1 MKHSAGEIVFVS
13 RGIRSICLL
22 WHEEQSHYCSLAKLC
37 EVSFQVWR
45 EQYPVSPGE
54 LQVKD
59 MNEMK
64 QTIRELPESSRP
76 YEKCLQWGP
85 SVLSDSEL
93 LAVILRSGVQGCN
106 SLVLAN
112 QILSLT
118 KDTSYP
124 GLLGLLHMSI
134 PDLMKV
140 NGIGKVKAVQLK
152 CIGELSKRMASAVAR
167 PRLSFNEPITI
178 AKYYMERLRHEEQEV
193 LIVMLL
199 DGKNHFL
206 GEQMLSRGTVNS
218 TLITPREVFMEA
230 LKFHAVSVI
239 LVHNHPS
246 GDPTPSE
253 CDKKITERIYR
264 SGEILGV
271 KLLDH
276 VVIGDQR
283 YISFKEQGM
292 MPEE

>member
-1 MKHSAGEIVFVS
+1 MKNLEIFRRECTS
-13 RGIRSICLL
+13 PSF
-22 WHEEQSHYCSLAKLC
+22 YAKIISD
-37 EVSFQVWR
+37 SFGFCHRERQVN
-45 EQYPVSPGE
+45 
-54 LQVKD
+54 K
-59 MNEMK
+59 MNHTMK
-64 QTIRELPESSRP
+64 EIPESQRP
-76 YEKCLQWGP
+76 YEKCIREGE
-85 SVLSDSEL
+85 STLSDGEL
-93 LAVILRSGVQGCN
+93 LAVILRCGTRGMN
-106 SLVLAN
+106 SLTLAN
-112 QILSLT
+112 DILSHMEQ
-118 KDTSYP
+118 SPYP

-178 AKYYMERLRHEEQEV
+178 AKYYMERLRHEEQEI

>member
-1 MKHSAGEIVFVS
+1 
-13 RGIRSICLL
+13 
-22 WHEEQSHYCSLAKLC
+22 
-37 EVSFQVWR
+37 
-45 EQYPVSPGE
+45 
-54 LQVKD
+54 
-59 MNEMK
+59 MNEIT
-64 QTIRELPESSRP
+64 QTIRDLPESSRP
-76 YEKCLQWGP
+76 YEKCLKWGP

-93 LAVILRSGVQGCN
+93 LAVILRNGVQGAN
-106 SLVLAN
+106 SLALAN

-124 GLLGLLHMSI
+124 GLLGLLHMSL

-167 PRLSFNEPITI
+167 PRLSFNDPVTI
-178 AKYYMERLRHEEQEV
+178 ARYYMEHLRHEEQEM

-199 DGKNHFL
+199 DGRNHLL
-206 GEQMLSRGTVNS
+206 GEQTISKGTVGA
-218 TLITPREVFMEA
+218 TLITPREVFVEA
-230 LKFHAVSVI
+230 LKFHAVSLI

-246 GDPTPSE
+246 GDPSPSE
-253 CDKKITERIYR
+253 CDVEITERIYR
-264 SGEILGV
+264 SGELIGV

>member
-1 MKHSAGEIVFVS
+1 
-13 RGIRSICLL
+13 
-22 WHEEQSHYCSLAKLC
+22 
-37 EVSFQVWR
+37 
-45 EQYPVSPGE
+45 
-54 LQVKD
+54 

-85 SVLSDSEL
+85 EVLSDSEL
-93 LAVILRSGVQGCN
+93 LAVILRSGVPGSN

-124 GLLGLLHMSI
+124 GLLGLLHMSL

-140 NGIGKVKAVQLK
+140 NGIGKVKAIQLK
-152 CIGELSKRMASAVAR
+152 CIGELSKRIASAVAR
-167 PRLSFNEPITI
+167 PGLSFNEPITI
-178 AKYYMERLRHEEQEV
+178 AKYYMEHLRHEEQEV

-199 DGKNHFL
+199 DGRNHLL
-206 GEQMLSRGTVNS
+206 GEQTISKGTANS
-218 TLITPREVFMEA
+218 TLITPREVFLEA
-230 LKFHAVSVI
+230 MKFHAVSVI

-253 CDKKITERIYR
+253 DDIKITDRVYR
-264 SGEILGV
+264 SGELLGV

-276 VVIGDQR
+276 LIIGDQK
-283 YISFKEQGM
+283 YMSFREQGM
-292 MPEE
+292 IQYE

>member
-1 MKHSAGEIVFVS
+1 
-13 RGIRSICLL
+13 
-22 WHEEQSHYCSLAKLC
+22 
-37 EVSFQVWR
+37 
-45 EQYPVSPGE
+45 
-54 LQVKD
+54 

-93 LAVILRSGVQGCN
+93 LAVILRNGVQGTN

-178 AKYYMERLRHEEQEV
+178 AKYYMEHLRHEEQEV

-199 DGKNHFL
+199 DGRNHL
-206 GEQMLSRGTVNS
+206 LKEETISRGSVNG
-218 TLITPREVFMEA
+218 TLITPREIFMEA
-230 LKFHAVSVI
+230 LKYHAVAVV

-253 CDKKITERIYR
+253 CDRKITERVYT
-264 SGEILGV
+264 SGELLGV

-276 VVIGDQR
+276 IVIGDQK
-283 YISFKEQGM
+283 YISFREQGM
-292 MPEE
+292 LDY

>member
-1 MKHSAGEIVFVS
+1 
-13 RGIRSICLL
+13 
-22 WHEEQSHYCSLAKLC
+22 
-37 EVSFQVWR
+37 
-45 EQYPVSPGE
+45 
-54 LQVKD
+54 

-178 AKYYMERLRHEEQEV
+178 AKYYMERLRHEERAGNIDRYAAGWKKPFSWRADAFPGNREFNSDHSKGGFYGSIEV
-193 LIVMLL
+193 
-199 DGKNHFL
+199 
-206 GEQMLSRGTVNS
+206 SRC
-218 TLITPREVFMEA
+218 
-230 LKFHAVSVI
+230 KC
-239 LVHNHPS
+239 
-246 GDPTPSE
+246 DPGS
-253 CDKKITERIYR
+253 
-264 SGEILGV
+264 
-271 KLLDH
+271 
-276 VVIGDQR
+276 
-283 YISFKEQGM
+283 
-292 MPEE
+292 

>member
-1 MKHSAGEIVFVS
+1 
-13 RGIRSICLL
+13 
-22 WHEEQSHYCSLAKLC
+22 
-37 EVSFQVWR
+37 
-45 EQYPVSPGE
+45 
-54 LQVKD
+54 
-59 MNEMK
+59 MK

-93 LAVILRSGVQGCN
+93 LAVILRNGVQGTN

-178 AKYYMERLRHEEQEV
+178 AKYYMEHLRHEEQEV

-199 DGKNHFL
+199 DGRNHL
-206 GEQMLSRGTVNS
+206 LKEETISRGTVNG
-218 TLITPREVFMEA
+218 TLITPREIFMEA
-230 LKFHAVSVI
+230 LKYHAVAVV

-253 CDKKITERIYR
+253 CDREITERVYT
-264 SGEILGV
+264 SGELLGV

-276 VVIGDQR
+276 IVIGDQK
-283 YISFKEQGM
+283 YISFREQGM
-292 MPEE
+292 LAY

>member
-1 MKHSAGEIVFVS
+1 M
-13 RGIRSICLL
+13 RS
-22 WHEEQSHYCSLAKLC
+22 K
-37 EVSFQVWR
+37 FQVWR

-124 GLLGLLHMSI
+124 GLLGLLHMSGS
-134 PDLMKV
+134 DE
-140 NGIGKVKAVQLK
+140 
-152 CIGELSKRMASAVAR
+152 GERNRESQGR
-167 PRLSFNEPITI
+167 PAEMYRGAFQ
-178 AKYYMERLRHEEQEV
+178 A
-193 LIVMLL
+193 
-199 DGKNHFL
+199 DGVCCCQTKTF
-206 GEQMLSRGTVNS
+206 
-218 TLITPREVFMEA
+218 F
-230 LKFHAVSVI
+230 
-239 LVHNHPS
+239 
-246 GDPTPSE
+246 
-253 CDKKITERIYR
+253 
-264 SGEILGV
+264 
-271 KLLDH
+271 
-276 VVIGDQR
+276 
-283 YISFKEQGM
+283 
-292 MPEE
+292 

>member
-1 MKHSAGEIVFVS
+1 
-13 RGIRSICLL
+13 
-22 WHEEQSHYCSLAKLC
+22 
-37 EVSFQVWR
+37 
-45 EQYPVSPGE
+45 
-54 LQVKD
+54 

-93 LAVILRSGVQGCN
+93 LAVILRNGVQGTN

-178 AKYYMERLRHEEQEV
+178 AKYYMEHLRHEEQEV

-199 DGKNHFL
+199 DGRNHL
-206 GEQMLSRGTVNS
+206 LKEETISRGSVNG
-218 TLITPREVFMEA
+218 TLITPREIFMEA
-230 LKFHAVSVI
+230 LKYHAVAVV

-253 CDKKITERIYR
+253 CDRKITERVYT
-264 SGEILGV
+264 SGELLGV

-276 VVIGDQR
+276 IVIGDQK
-283 YISFKEQGM
+283 YISFREQGM
-292 MPEE
+292 LAY

>member
-1 MKHSAGEIVFVS
+1 
-13 RGIRSICLL
+13 
-22 WHEEQSHYCSLAKLC
+22 
-37 EVSFQVWR
+37 
-45 EQYPVSPGE
+45 
-54 LQVKD
+54 
-59 MNEMK
+59 MK

-93 LAVILRSGVQGCN
+93 LAVILRNGVQGTN

-178 AKYYMERLRHEEQEV
+178 AKYYMEHLRHEEQEV

-199 DGKNHFL
+199 DGRNHL
-206 GEQMLSRGTVNS
+206 LKEETISRGSVNG
-218 TLITPREVFMEA
+218 TLITPREIFMEA
-230 LKFHAVSVI
+230 LKYHAVAVV

-253 CDKKITERIYR
+253 CDRKITERVYT
-264 SGEILGV
+264 SGELLGV

-276 VVIGDQR
+276 IVIGDQK
-283 YISFKEQGM
+283 YISFREQGM
-292 MPEE
+292 LDY

>member
-1 MKHSAGEIVFVS
+1 
-13 RGIRSICLL
+13 
-22 WHEEQSHYCSLAKLC
+22 
-37 EVSFQVWR
+37 
-45 EQYPVSPGE
+45 
-54 LQVKD
+54 

-93 LAVILRSGVQGCN
+93 LAVILRNGVQGTN

-178 AKYYMERLRHEEQEV
+178 AKYYMEHLRHEEQEV

-199 DGKNHFL
+199 DGRNHL
-206 GEQMLSRGTVNS
+206 LKEETISRGTVNA
-218 TLITPREVFMEA
+218 TLITPREIFMEA
-230 LKFHAVSVI
+230 LKYHAVGVV

-253 CDKKITERIYR
+253 CDQEITARVYT
-264 SGEILGV
+264 SGELLGV

-276 VVIGDQR
+276 IVIGDQK
-283 YISFKEQGM
+283 YISFREQGM
-292 MPEE
+292 LNY

>member
-1 MKHSAGEIVFVS
+1 M
-13 RGIRSICLL
+13 
-22 WHEEQSHYCSLAKLC
+22 
-37 EVSFQVWR
+37 
-45 EQYPVSPGE
+45 
-54 LQVKD
+54 KD

-178 AKYYMERLRHEEQEV
+178 AKYYMERLRHEEQEILV
-193 LIVMLL
+193 VMLL

>member
-1 MKHSAGEIVFVS
+1 
-13 RGIRSICLL
+13 
-22 WHEEQSHYCSLAKLC
+22 
-37 EVSFQVWR
+37 
-45 EQYPVSPGE
+45 
-54 LQVKD
+54 

-152 CIGELSKRMASAVAR
+152 CIG
-167 PRLSFNEPITI
+167 SFPSGW
-178 AKYYMERLRHEEQEV
+178 RLRLPDQDF
-193 LIVMLL
+193 LL
-199 DGKNHFL
+199 TNP
-206 GEQMLSRGTVNS
+206 SR
-218 TLITPREVFMEA
+218 
-230 LKFHAVSVI
+230 
-239 LVHNHPS
+239 
-246 GDPTPSE
+246 
-253 CDKKITERIYR
+253 
-264 SGEILGV
+264 
-271 KLLDH
+271 
-276 VVIGDQR
+276 
-283 YISFKEQGM
+283 
-292 MPEE
+292 